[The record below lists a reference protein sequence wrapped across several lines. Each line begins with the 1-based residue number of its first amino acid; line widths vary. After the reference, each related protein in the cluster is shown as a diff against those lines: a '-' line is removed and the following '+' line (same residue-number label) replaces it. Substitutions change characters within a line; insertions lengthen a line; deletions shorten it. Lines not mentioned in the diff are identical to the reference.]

1 MDKVRETALKALMKI
16 ETKEAYSNLVLKKL
30 LKNSALDTRDRAFIT
45 ELVYGTVTRQL
56 TLDWIISMY
65 SKTKLAKLSKWVL
78 LILRMGIY
86 QIVFLDK
93 VPHSAACNTSVD
105 LAKKYA
111 KASSGFVNAILR
123 NISRN
128 GIDLNKIDT
137 DSKAGNMS
145 VRYSFPK
152 HLIEQWLSQYGE
164 YGEYGHYGE
173 NGEYG
178 EKGEKGDYGENGE
191 CGEEFT
197 EKLLAS
203 LLERPE
209 FSVRVNTLKTTQEKA
224 IESFGSEG
232 IEAKP
237 GRFLEE
243 ALIINNSSDISMV
256 QPFIKGEITVQD
268 ESSMLVARIL
278 DPKAGERVLDV
289 CAAPGGKTTHIA
301 QLMKNEGQI
310 TAWDIYEHKV
320 RLISE
325 NSARLGITIIN
336 ALEND
341 ATQLVN
347 SAINQYDRVLA
358 DVPCS
363 GTGIIR
369 RKPDIKWQQDVDNVG
384 NLIEIQK
391 KILYNASRYVKPG
404 GVLVYSTCS
413 LDDRENAQVVRAF
426 LKTEREFEPEPL
438 LAYLPEPLK
447 NKNGVNNGMLRLYPH
462 IDETDGFF
470 IARLKK
476 KAK

>member
-1 MDKVRETALKALMKI
+1 MLIQSEVC
-16 ETKEAYSNLVLKKL
+16 NWKL
-30 LKNSALDTRDRAFIT
+30 LNLN
-45 ELVYGTVTRQL
+45 L
-56 TLDWIISMY
+56 TNTII
-65 SKTKLAKLSKWVL
+65 
-78 LILRMGIY
+78 R
-86 QIVFLDK
+86 
-93 VPHSAACNTSVD
+93 
-105 LAKKYA
+105 
-111 KASSGFVNAILR
+111 
-123 NISRN
+123 
-128 GIDLNKIDT
+128 
-137 DSKAGNMS
+137 
-145 VRYSFPK
+145 
-152 HLIEQWLSQYGE
+152 
-164 YGEYGHYGE
+164 
-173 NGEYG
+173 
-178 EKGEKGDYGENGE
+178 
-191 CGEEFT
+191 
-197 EKLLAS
+197 
-203 LLERPE
+203 
-209 FSVRVNTLKTTQEKA
+209 
-224 IESFGSEG
+224 
-232 IEAKP
+232 
-237 GRFLEE
+237 
-243 ALIINNSSDISMV
+243 
-256 QPFIKGEITVQD
+256 GEITVQD

-391 KILYNASRYVKPG
+391 KILYNASRYVKLG

-438 LAYLPEPLK
+438 LAYLPELLK

-462 IDETDGFF
+462 IDGTDGFF

>member
-1 MDKVRETALKALMKI
+1 MDKARETALKALMEI

-30 LKNSALDTRDRAFIT
+30 LKNSALDVRDRAFIT

-152 HLIEQWLSQYGE
+152 HLIEQWLSQNGDNAE
-164 YGEYGHYGE
+164 YGDNAKYSDYGE
-173 NGEYG
+173 NGEY
-178 EKGEKGDYGENGE
+178 
-191 CGEEFT
+191 GEEFT

-243 ALIINNSSDISMV
+243 ALIINNSSDISMA

-391 KILYNASRYVKPG
+391 KILYNASRYVKLG

-438 LAYLPEPLK
+438 LAYLPELLK

-462 IDETDGFF
+462 IDGTDGFF

>member
-30 LKNSALDTRDRAFIT
+30 LKNNALDTRDRAFIT
-45 ELVYGTVTRQL
+45 ELVYGTVTRQI
-56 TLDWIISMY
+56 TLDWVISKY

-86 QIVFLDK
+86 QIVFLGK

-178 EKGEKGDYGENGE
+178 EKGDYGENGE

-203 LLERPE
+203 LLEKPE

-243 ALIINNSSDISMV
+243 ALIINNSSDISMA

-268 ESSMLVARIL
+268 ESSMMVARIL

-301 QLMKNEGQI
+301 QLMKNEGHI

-341 ATQLVN
+341 ATQLVD
-347 SAINQYDRVLA
+347 SEINQYDRVLA

-369 RKPDIKWQQDVDNVG
+369 RKPDIKWQRDVDNVG

-462 IDETDGFF
+462 IDGTDGFF

>member
-1 MDKVRETALKALMKI
+1 MDKARETALKALMEI

-30 LKNSALDTRDRAFIT
+30 LKNSALDVRDRAFIT

-152 HLIEQWLSQYGE
+152 HLIEQWLSQNGDNAE
-164 YGEYGHYGE
+164 YGDNAKYSDYGE
-173 NGEYG
+173 NGEY
-178 EKGEKGDYGENGE
+178 
-191 CGEEFT
+191 GEEFT

-243 ALIINNSSDISMV
+243 ALIINNSSDISMA

-391 KILYNASRYVKPG
+391 KILYNASRYVKLG

-462 IDETDGFF
+462 IDGTDGFF

>member
-30 LKNSALDTRDRAFIT
+30 LKNSALDVRDRAFIT

-56 TLDWIISMY
+56 TLDWIISKY

-164 YGEYGHYGE
+164 YAEC
-173 NGEYG
+173 G
-178 EKGEKGDYGENGE
+178 EKGEY
-191 CGEEFT
+191 GEEFT

-209 FSVRVNTLKTTQEKA
+209 FSVRVNTLKITQEKA

-237 GRFLEE
+237 GHFLEE
-243 ALIINNSSDISMV
+243 ALIINNSSDISMA

-369 RKPDIKWQQDVDNVG
+369 RKPDIKWQRDVDNVG

-426 LKTEREFEPEPL
+426 LETEREFEPEPL
-438 LAYLPEPLK
+438 LAYLPELLK
-447 NKNGVNNGMLRLYPH
+447 NKNEVNNGMLRLYPH
-462 IDETDGFF
+462 IDGTDGFF